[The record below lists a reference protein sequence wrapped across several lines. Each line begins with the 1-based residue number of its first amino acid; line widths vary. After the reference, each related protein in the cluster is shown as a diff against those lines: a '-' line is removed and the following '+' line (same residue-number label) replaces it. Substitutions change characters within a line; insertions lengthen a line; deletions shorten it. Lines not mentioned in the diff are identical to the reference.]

1 MKEYPSPT
9 LRYPLLCLF
18 NFGRCLRLDFSV
30 LLVDTRPVMFE
41 QVSTGVSVMCNQKNL
56 DS

>member
-30 LLVDTRPVMFE
+30 LLVDTWPVMFE
-41 QVSTGVSVMCNQKNL
+41 QVLAGVSVMRSQKNL
-56 DS
+56 D